1 MTHLLDIK
9 QLTQQHITGL
19 FDLADQL
26 TSKPRTEKPLSGR
39 SAIALFFEHSTR
51 TLTSF
56 QLACQRL
63 GVDITAL
70 NIAHSSTQKGE
81 TLKDTLLTLDAMQ
94 PDLFIVRHQENRIQ
108 QQMAEW
114 INHRASVINAGD
126 GTHQHPTQGL
136 LDLYTIAQHK
146 GGFEGLSV
154 AIIGDTKHSRVANSL
169 LDGLEIMGTRDI
181 RLFAPDAF
189 IADHQQRF
197 RTADLQSAISDADV
211 VVMLRIQRERLSDQT
226 DLDLADWAAQYG
238 LNEKRLKWAKADAIV
253 MHPGP
258 MNRGVEI
265 TDAVAD
271 GPQSVILNQV
281 TNGVLMR
288 QALIHQLLSAAN
300 N

>member
-1 MTHLLDIK
+1 MKHLLDLK
-9 QLTQQHITGL
+9 ALTASQINEL
-19 FDLADQL
+19 FSQADELASQPPA
-26 TSKPRTEKPLSGR
+26 SKPLAGR

-81 TLKDTLLTLDAMQ
+81 TLRDTVLTLDAMG
-94 PDLFIVRHQENRIQ
+94 PELFIVRHQDNQIQ

-114 INHRASVINAGD
+114 TNHRASFINAGD
-126 GTHQHPTQGL
+126 GTNQHPTQGL
-136 LDLYTIAQHK
+136 LDLYTIRQHK
-146 GGFEGLSV
+146 GDFSQLKI

-169 LDGLEIMGTRDI
+169 LDGLRIMGAGQVQ
-181 RLFAPDAF
+181 LFAPEAF
-189 IADHQQRF
+189 IADHQQAYL
-197 RTADLQSAISDADV
+197 ADNLQATISDADV
-211 VVMLRIQRERLSDQT
+211 VVTLRIQRERLADQT
-226 DLDLADWAAQYG
+226 NLDLADWAAQYG
-238 LNEKRLKWAKADAIV
+238 LNQERLQWAKSDAIV

-265 TDAVAD
+265 TDEVAD

-281 TNGVLMR
+281 SNGVLMR
-288 QALIHQLLSAAN
+288 QALIRQLLR
-300 N
+300 

>member
-1 MTHLLDIK
+1 MKHLLDIK
-9 QLTQQHITGL
+9 ELNRHQIELL
-19 FDLADQL
+19 FDLADRLNHQ
-26 TSKPRTEKPLSGR
+26 PREQKPLAGR
-39 SAIALFFEHSTR
+39 SAIALFFENSTR

-63 GVDITAL
+63 GVDLTAL

-81 TLKDTLLTLDAMQ
+81 TLRDTILTLDAMQ
-94 PDLFIVRHQENRIQ
+94 TDAFIVRHQDNHMQRD
-108 QQMAEW
+108 MAEW

-126 GTHQHPTQGL
+126 GTNQHPTQGL
-136 LDLYTIAQHK
+136 LDLYTIRQHQ
-146 GGFEGLSV
+146 GQFEPLSV

-169 LDGLEIMGTRDI
+169 LDGLQIMGTKDI
-181 RLFAPDAF
+181 RLFAPDTF
-189 IADHQQRF
+189 VADHQKTF
-197 RTADLQSAISDADV
+197 LADSLQSAISEADV

-226 DLDLADWAAQYG
+226 NLDVEAWAAHYG
-238 LNEKRLKWAKADAIV
+238 LNSERLKWAKKEAIV

-281 TNGVLMR
+281 TNGVLIR
-288 QALIHQLLSAAN
+288 QALIRQLLS
-300 N
+300 